1 MSNKDTSINPPWAC
15 LTSSPEIF
23 RSFETVINMGLQHQQ
38 HQRHHQQHPEEARHD
53 VGEERRWATREN
65 LVSADSEDN
74 TEEENGV
81 DDGARPPPCRTAW
94 GEVGGDKR
102 RLRGVSRTSSGSTS
116 DDDKRGGSGAG
127 AKGGGSDGG
136 GTGGGARSTLEST
149 GQIDRAKSFEYF
161 PGEEF
166 RMQEN
171 SSSYEYLPGHMV
183 ADRPGTVVSNYNR
196 GADDE
201 KDGDDGRVSGV
212 EYISTSSDASFA
224 ESKKNQRSAR
234 RRIELERTEKRRE
247 QERLL
252 DLNAIAEELSDRSK
266 DLLQAHVRKTKHF
279 YKKVKRY
286 IAYASS
292 PSQTPEESRK
302 KQEILDRLL
311 EVMQHQESR
320 LDEERPL
327 SSQLGRITAM
337 SNVSAAVQTT
347 SSLATAATAAA
358 PATASSLSEEEPP
371 SSSTRRIATETIE
384 TTTVPTTSTAS
395 AKSKKGSKL
404 LSPERVSFHEDKIG
418 QLRALRKEIKRL
430 ETLEYEHLGRSPN
443 KSCSSELSSLASTT
457 TTNSTFR
464 SDKIAM
470 PPPSSAPTSK
480 RAMPKTSLQQK
491 QAPSRPKSSSSAKN
505 GNRGGNRYTITERL
519 SFTFSLFP
527 YLLDY
532 LFLTVPTLNYSI
544 LGEGL

>member
-1 MSNKDTSINPPWAC
+1 
-15 LTSSPEIF
+15 
-23 RSFETVINMGLQHQQ
+23 MGLQHQQ
-38 HQRHHQQHPEEARHD
+38 HQRQHQQHPEARHD

-65 LVSADSEDN
+65 LMSADSEEN
-74 TEEENGV
+74 TEEESGFN
-81 DDGARPPPCRTAW
+81 DGAARPPPRRTAW
-94 GEVGGDKR
+94 GEVGDKR
-102 RLRGVSRTSSGSTS
+102 RRGGVSRTSSGSTS

-127 AKGGGSDGG
+127 AKGGSDGG

-149 GQIDRAKSFEYF
+149 QIDRAKSFEYF
-161 PGEEF
+161 PGESF
-166 RMQEN
+166 PMQEN

-196 GADDE
+196 GGDDE
-201 KDGDDGRVSGV
+201 KDGDGRVSGV
-212 EYISTSSDASFA
+212 EYISSSSDASFA
-224 ESKKNQRSAR
+224 ENKRNQRSAR
-234 RRIELERTEKRRE
+234 RRIELEKMEQRRE

-311 EVMQHQESR
+311 EVMQHQESK

-347 SSLATAATAAA
+347 SSLATATTAAA
-358 PATASSLSEEEPP
+358 APPTASSLSEEEPP
-371 SSSTRRIATETIE
+371 SSSTRRMATETIA
-384 TTTVPTTSTAS
+384 TTTVPTTSSAS
-395 AKSKKGSKL
+395 AKSQKRSPPKR

-430 ETLEYEHLGRSPN
+430 EKLEYEHLGRSPN
-443 KSCSSELSSLASTT
+443 KSCSSEFSSLVSTT
-457 TTNSTFR
+457 TTSTFR

-470 PPPSSAPTSK
+470 PPPPPPPSAPASK
-480 RAMPKTSLQQK
+480 RAMSKTSLQPK
-491 QAPSRPKSSSSAKN
+491 QAPSRPKSSSSIKN
-505 GNRGGNRYTITERL
+505 GNRGGNR
-519 SFTFSLFP
+519 
-527 YLLDY
+527 
-532 LFLTVPTLNYSI
+532 
-544 LGEGL
+544 